1 MLASNFAEIH
11 SHCKTWYTP
20 TISSFVSIL
29 HSIVI
34 PVWNFQIGARNI
46 FAPCNLVLTFSIHEC
61 CELVVVEFGFGCH
74 RFLILMNYPCGCT
87 VHLHAM
93 FACLSKVE
101 LLSILCDIDH
111 SVKTSHHPSVS
122 TFIFI
127 QSVIKQILFL
137 SSNTAWIHWVVSKKK
152 LNCIKVG
159 NGIVI

>member
-74 RFLILMNYPCGCT
+74 RFLILMNYPCVCT
-87 VHLHAM
+87 VHLHAL

-101 LLSILCDIDH
+101 LFD
-111 SVKTSHHPSVS
+111 SVWHRSFCQNKSPPKCVY
-122 TFIFI
+122 
-127 QSVIKQILFL
+127 
-137 SSNTAWIHWVVSKKK
+137 IHIHTVCHQTNSFSFK
-152 LNCIKVG
+152 
-159 NGIVI
+159 